1 MKPTLAT
8 EPWIDAVGRMMSL
21 QIEFF
26 AVGVELLGLTLR
38 SVPGLVVPSSIAGP
52 RASARHLQPPPSKP
66 FAPTPVPSE
75 RALRGEAEPFD
86 RDDSNPNS
94 QGAPVGVAANKPK
107 ETDMAE
113 KNLSDDMLK
122 LVQYCIVCIERGH
135 EKVLVCN
142 ECKLFSDNMTDCD
155 FDGWVLADYT
165 QHNKVPC
172 DKKFLR
178 VTYEVVGRW
187 PKQDLNYQEKQLQ
200 RLSGIQRAILEC
212 CDKGEL
218 AKTD

>member
-1 MKPTLAT
+1 
-8 EPWIDAVGRMMSL
+8 
-21 QIEFF
+21 
-26 AVGVELLGLTLR
+26 
-38 SVPGLVVPSSIAGP
+38 
-52 RASARHLQPPPSKP
+52 
-66 FAPTPVPSE
+66 
-75 RALRGEAEPFD
+75 
-86 RDDSNPNS
+86 
-94 QGAPVGVAANKPK
+94 
-107 ETDMAE
+107 MAE

-135 EKVLVCN
+135 EEVLVCN